1 MLWEASVIAGYRLAG
16 LDGEIGTVRDFYF
29 DDQSWVIRYLIADT
43 GNWLTGIHIS
53 IARAALIEVNGGA
66 RHISVDM
73 TREQIERSPV
83 LSSQAPVSEQLEAVS
98 FGIYGSPEVGPDKPD
113 RNQGVRGMRR
123 DPHLRSTHHVRGCQ
137 VEAADGDIG
146 VVSDFIIDDATWAI
160 RYLVIDTQNWLE
172 GRHVL
177 ISPRWI
183 ERVSWSKSRV
193 FISPSREAIEQSP
206 EYVDGSLRTRE
217 YETNLREHY
226 DRRGYRVDE
235 PVTNRPG
242 AGSAQGP
249 RPRGEPHRAPRAT
262 RAGEGDD

>member
-1 MLWEASVIAGYRLAG
+1 MLWEASVVAGYRLAG
-16 LDGEIGTVRDFYF
+16 LDAEIGSVRDFYF

-53 IARAALIEVNGGA
+53 IARAALIEVDGGE

-98 FGIYGSPEVGPDKPD
+98 FGIYGSPEMGPDKPV
-113 RNQGVRGMRR
+113 RGPAVRGMRR
-123 DPHLRSTHHVRGCQ
+123 DPHLRSTHHVRGYHVQ
-137 VEAADGDIG
+137 AVDGDIG

-177 ISPRWI
+177 ISPQWI
-183 ERVSWSKSRV
+183 ERVSWSTSSVLVSLSRA
-193 FISPSREAIEQSP
+193 AIEQSP
-206 EYVDGSLRTRE
+206 EDPGGSLRTRE
-217 YETNLREHY
+217 YETRLHEHY
-226 DRRGYRVDE
+226 DRRGYWLDE
-235 PVTNRPG
+235 PVTKGTR
-242 AGSAQGP
+242 
-249 RPRGEPHRAPRAT
+249 HRQR
-262 RAGEGDD
+262 

>member
-1 MLWEASVIAGYRLAG
+1 MLWEASVVGRYRLAG
-16 LDGEIGTVRDFYF
+16 LDGEIGSVRDFYF
-29 DDQSWVIRYLIADT
+29 DDQSWVIRFLIADT

-53 IARAALIEVNGGA
+53 IARAALIEVNGGE

-98 FGIYGSPEVGPDKPD
+98 FGIYGSPEMGPDKPV
-113 RNQGVRGMRR
+113 RGPAVRGMRR
-123 DPHLRSTHHVRGCQ
+123 DPHLRSTHHVRGYH
-137 VEAADGDIG
+137 VEAADSDIG

-177 ISPRWI
+177 ISPQWI

-193 FISPSREAIEQSP
+193 LISLSREAIEQSP
-206 EYVDGSLRTRE
+206 EDLGGSLRTRE
-217 YETNLREHY
+217 YETRLHEHY
-226 DRRGYRVDE
+226 GRRGYWVHE
-235 PVTNRPG
+235 PVTKGHG
-242 AGSAQGP
+242 AGNA
-249 RPRGEPHRAPRAT
+249 
-262 RAGEGDD
+262 